1 MKLRKGFVLR
11 SVADRTVVVPDNEI
25 LNLHMMITLNGT
37 GKFLW
42 ERLEHGAS
50 EDELRDALLEEYDV
64 DEKRAQEDVK
74 AFLAALE
81 KNGCLEE
88 N

>member
-1 MKLRKGFVLR
+1 MKLKKGFVLR

-42 ERLEHGAS
+42 ERLEHGAT

-81 KNGCLEE
+81 KHGCLEE
-88 N
+88 I

>member
-42 ERLEHGAS
+42 GRLEKGAT
-50 EDELRDALLEEYDV
+50 EDELRDALLAEYDV

-74 AFLAALE
+74 AFLATLE
-81 KNGCLEE
+81 KHGCLEE
-88 N
+88 I

>member
-42 ERLEHGAS
+42 ERLESGAT
-50 EDELRDALLEEYDV
+50 EDELRDALLAEYDV

-81 KNGCLEE
+81 KNGCLGE

>member
-42 ERLEHGAS
+42 ERLESGAT
-50 EDELRDALLEEYDV
+50 EDELRDALLAEYDV

>member
-1 MKLRKGFVLR
+1 MKLKKGFVLR

-42 ERLEHGAS
+42 ERLESGAA

>member
-1 MKLRKGFVLR
+1 MRLKKGFVLR

-42 ERLEHGAS
+42 ERLESGAT
-50 EDELRDALLEEYDV
+50 EDELRNALLEEYDV
-64 DEKRAQEDVK
+64 DKQTAQKDVM

-88 N
+88 K

>member
-42 ERLEHGAS
+42 DRLEHGAS
-50 EDELRDALLEEYDV
+50 EDELRDALLAEYDV

-74 AFLAALE
+74 AFLATLE
-81 KNGCLEE
+81 KHGCLEE